1 MLYFI
6 MLFHFISLYH
16 SWQKIRRSH
25 QTFARSHP
33 ENRYQR
39 IVVGRFHF
47 YISGGKIADINPFCG
62 KAPLWAVEELSPMEV
77 RSSSRHRRM
86 PIKSR
91 GRKESPIDRRRLAFF
106 FLALSR
112 RFSFSCSFSFPFTL
126 PTRVAE
132 ATEAKGCPNWEV
144 GIMGRINMQGLD
156 TCGGRRWRRR
166 RSIGGGWV
174 RGCRRVA
181 KQQKGSKGKYGW
193 RERGFPFSVSVSP
206 TSR

>member
-1 MLYFI
+1 MNLLLAFYYTIRSITLRELVDHAGLLQDFI
-6 MLFHFISLYH
+6 ED
-16 SWQKIRRSH
+16 
-25 QTFARSHP
+25 
-33 ENRYQR
+33 ENQYQR
-39 IVVGRFHF
+39 IAVGRFHF
-47 YISGGKIADINPFCG
+47 YISGGKIADINPFSG

-166 RSIGGGWV
+166 RS
-174 RGCRRVA
+174 RRRM
-181 KQQKGSKGKYGW
+181 G
-193 RERGFPFSVSVSP
+193 
-206 TSR
+206 

>member
-1 MLYFI
+1 MRE
-6 MLFHFISLYH
+6 
-16 SWQKIRRSH
+16 RRLR
-25 QTFARSHP
+25 ARSTA
-33 ENRYQR
+33 RTR
-39 IVVGRFHF
+39 ILVDHAGQACRSLARRVVSTDISTHRGRKIPFLHLA
-47 YISGGKIADINPFCG
+47 GRKIAGINPFRG

-91 GRKESPIDRRRLAFF
+91 GRKESPIDRRRLAFP
-106 FLALSR
+106 FLAPSR

-166 RSIGGGWV
+166 SSRRMGG
-174 RGCRRVA
+174 
-181 KQQKGSKGKYGW
+181 
-193 RERGFPFSVSVSP
+193 
-206 TSR
+206 

>member
-1 MLYFI
+1 MSYRSI
-6 MLFHFISLYH
+6 RQTLFPMDCGAGCLQDLAARTPISACRDR
-16 SWQKIRRSH
+16 KISFLH
-25 QTFARSHP
+25 HEGNIT
-33 ENRYQR
+33 
-39 IVVGRFHF
+39 G
-47 YISGGKIADINPFCG
+47 INPFSG

-86 PIKSR
+86 PIKSW
-91 GRKESPIDRRRLAFF
+91 GRKESPIDRRRPAFL
-106 FLALSR
+106 FLAPSR

-166 RSIGGGWV
+166 SRRRMGG
-174 RGCRRVA
+174 
-181 KQQKGSKGKYGW
+181 
-193 RERGFPFSVSVSP
+193 
-206 TSR
+206 

>member
-1 MLYFI
+1 MVERSLCHTARSTKLYSRWIAPDFCW
-6 MLFHFISLYH
+6 ISL
-16 SWQKIRRSH
+16 RR
-25 QTFARSHP
+25 P
-33 ENRYQR
+33 
-39 IVVGRFHF
+39 
-47 YISGGKIADINPFCG
+47 ISACRDGKISFLHEEGKITGINPFSG

-86 PIKSR
+86 PIKSW
-91 GRKESPIDRRRLAFF
+91 GRKESPIDRRRPAFL
-106 FLALSR
+106 FLAPSR

-166 RSIGGGWV
+166 SRRRMGG
-174 RGCRRVA
+174 
-181 KQQKGSKGKYGW
+181 
-193 RERGFPFSVSVSP
+193 
-206 TSR
+206 

>member
-1 MLYFI
+1 MPERALCYTARSTAKTQI
-6 MLFHFISLYH
+6 PADCAGLLQDLVAAGRYECVAIE
-16 SWQKIRRSH
+16 RSH
-25 QTFARSHP
+25 FLHL
-33 ENRYQR
+33 E
-39 IVVGRFHF
+39 
-47 YISGGKIADINPFCG
+47 GKIGGINPFSG

-91 GRKESPIDRRRLAFF
+91 GRKESPIDRRRPAFL

-166 RSIGGGWV
+166 SRRRMGG
-174 RGCRRVA
+174 
-181 KQQKGSKGKYGW
+181 
-193 RERGFPFSVSVSP
+193 
-206 TSR
+206 

>member
-1 MLYFI
+1 MNLLWTLCYTI
-6 MLFHFISLYH
+6 QSIISRRFVHHAGFL
-16 SWQKIRRSH
+16 QNLIVRTDIRI
-25 QTFARSHP
+25 P
-33 ENRYQR
+33 
-39 IVVGRFHF
+39 VGRFHF
-47 YISGGKIADINPFCG
+47 YISGGMIADIKPFSG

-126 PTRVAE
+126 PTWVAE

-166 RSIGGGWV
+166 RS
-174 RGCRRVA
+174 RRRM
-181 KQQKGSKGKYGW
+181 G
-193 RERGFPFSVSVSP
+193 
-206 TSR
+206 